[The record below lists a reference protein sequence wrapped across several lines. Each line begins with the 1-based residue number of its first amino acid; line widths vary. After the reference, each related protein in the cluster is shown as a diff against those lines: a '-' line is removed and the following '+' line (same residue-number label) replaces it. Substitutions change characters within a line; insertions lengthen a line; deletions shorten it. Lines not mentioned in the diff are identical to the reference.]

1 MPQQAP
7 EHRIPLPKAA
17 SFISMMEL
25 AVRNGDERLVEK
37 AAPLLQDL
45 TDRIQREV
53 YELSE
58 LQYRACCLRDQCAA
72 QAGPVA
78 ASGDRP

>member
-1 MPQQAP
+1 MLHQASEQQ
-7 EHRIPLPKAA
+7 IPLSKAA
-17 SFISMMEL
+17 TFISMMEL
-25 AVRNGDERLVEK
+25 ALRNQDERLVEQ

-58 LQYRACCLRDQCAA
+58 LQYRACCLRDQCPAPAAAGPAA
-72 QAGPVA
+72 QAP
-78 ASGDRP
+78 

>member
-7 EHRIPLPKAA
+7 EQQIPLSKAA
-17 SFISMMEL
+17 SFISMMEF
-25 AVRNGDERLVEK
+25 AVCNGNEPLVEK

-58 LQYRACCLRDQCAA
+58 LQYRACCLRDQYAA
-72 QAGPVA
+72 
-78 ASGDRP
+78 RPGGEPAMDAR